1 MPAEATLAAAAARRA
16 LLDQLPVIP
25 QYEKPKVLG
34 RRVEALERQLK
45 KATVLRTNLHGD
57 AVGSPAEKAAKE
69 SVRAVLQEMKQIKR
83 ELERVQNRSVSSAV
97 AGDAGRQACED
108 VRRLGEERLQK
119 RARDLCLTKIR
130 AIGGEN
136 LRELRKSGTID
147 RTAEKVY
154 ELAIGYLKEQL
165 RSGL

>member
-1 MPAEATLAAAAARRA
+1 M
-16 LLDQLPVIP
+16 
-25 QYEKPKVLG
+25 
-34 RRVEALERQLK
+34 
-45 KATVLRTNLHGD
+45 
-57 AVGSPAEKAAKE
+57 
-69 SVRAVLQEMKQIKR
+69 AVLQEMKQIKR